1 MSIIYK
7 GVEVGVTLDVG
18 GGGGSGILLMSAAD
32 WAALSMAQKRTYGLV
47 AVQSSDTGYD
57 RGELYYGGDATG
69 DIPAIPAMTSN
80 TTPSGVVSYSSQ
92 FGASYA
98 GYMAFNGTQGNL
110 SMITNCWLAA
120 SSDNAPYLAYEFAS
134 PKNLYS
140 LWLELMNNSTTYTVT
155 AYIEGKTSGGTWENC
170 LESGA
175 SVSLEFPRSL
185 VKTYTINLNGR
196 NYTAI
201 RIRGVES
208 WYKGAGATACG
219 ISRMQAYSD

>member
-7 GVEVGVTLDVG
+7 GVEVGVTLG
-18 GGGGSGILLMSAAD
+18 GGGAGGIPLMSAAD
-32 WAALSMAQKRTYGLV
+32 WAALSIAQKRNYGLV

-57 RGELYYGGDATG
+57 RGELYYGGDASA
-69 DIPAIPAMTSN
+69 DNPAIPAMTSN

-92 FGASYA
+92 FGANYA
-98 GYMAFNGTQGNL
+98 GYMAFNGTQGNI

-120 SSDNAPYLAYEFAS
+120 SSDTAPYLAYEFAN

-140 LWLELMNNSTTYTVT
+140 LWLELMNNSTAYTVT

-175 SVSLEFPRSL
+175 SVSLEFPRSTI
-185 VKTYTINLNGR
+185 KTYTIALNER

-208 WYKGAGATACG
+208 WYKGAGLTACG